1 MAKQTPNLPTIEQL
15 DAKLAPVL
23 RAMEAR
29 GITLDVPYLKALAT
43 EFQASI
49 DVVQAEIWREAG
61 HEFSIK
67 SPSQLA
73 AVLYDELQ
81 LGGGE
86 MFVKKTK
93 SHRSTAASELAKFID
108 THPIVPLI
116 LRYREETKLLSTYIE
131 PLPELVA
138 EDGRLH
144 TTYSID
150 TAAGRLSSKNP
161 NLQNIPVRSDEGK
174 KIRRAFVAQPGYE
187 LLSIDYSQIELRI
200 AAHFSADPGLI
211 AAFQGGKDIH
221 AATGE
226 QMGVDRRV
234 AKAINFGLLF
244 GQGAFGLAGALN
256 IPIEDAQAFIDQYF
270 LTFPKLKEW
279 MTLVQASAHD
289 KGYAETLLGRKRFL
303 AELKGPNAS
312 LRAFAER
319 VAINHPIQGT
329 EAEIV
334 GLAMIAIHD
343 QIPETEAAMLLQV
356 HDELLFEIPEGTA
369 VTIAPKLQQIMDSVI
384 ALKVPIVS
392 EAEVGVN
399 WAEMQVVEPKKQ
411 EE

>member
-1 MAKQTPNLPTIEQL
+1 MATKTPKLPTIEQL
-15 DAKLAPVL
+15 DKQLAPVL
-23 RAMEAR
+23 RDMEAR
-29 GITLDVPYLKALAT
+29 GITLDVPYLKTLAT
-43 EFQASI
+43 EFQANI
-49 DVVQAEIWREAG
+49 DVLQADIYREAG

-73 AVLYDELQ
+73 VVLYDELK
-81 LGGGE
+81 LGAGE
-86 MFVKKTK
+86 EMWIKKTK
-93 SHRSTAASELAKFID
+93 SHRSTAASELAKFVD

-116 LRYREETKLLSTYIE
+116 IKYREETKLLSTYIV

-174 KIRRAFVAQPGYE
+174 KIRRAFVAQPGFE

-200 AAHFSADPGLI
+200 AAHFSGDPGLI
-211 AAFQGGKDIH
+211 QAFTEGRDIH

-270 LTFPKLKEW
+270 VTFPKLAEW
-279 MTLVQASAHD
+279 MKSVQQKAHD
-289 KGYAETLLGRKRFL
+289 NGYAETLLGRKRYL
-303 AELKGPNAS
+303 AELKGFNAN
-312 LRAFAER
+312 LRNFAER

-334 GLAMIAIHD
+334 GLAMIAIHKAIPLD
-343 QIPETEAAMLLQV
+343 QAAMLLQV

-369 VTIAPKLQQIMDSVI
+369 TTIAPKLQQIMDSVI
-384 ALKVPIVS
+384 ELSVPIKT
-392 EAEVGVN
+392 EAEHGPN
-399 WAEMQVVEPKKQ
+399 WEEMEGL
-411 EE
+411 